1 MIARVSAFVAKVR
14 SLVAGRRAD
23 REFDEEL
30 EAHVSL
36 LSDRYVREGMTP
48 DAARYAA
55 LRQFGNVT
63 SLRETCTEMRAFAP
77 LQTFGQDLRYGARL
91 LRRSPGWTLVA
102 VLTLTLGIGATTA
115 IFSLVQAVLLAPLP
129 YPAPDRLVVPATTF
143 TRLATDRGPV
153 AYADVLDW
161 KAERGLFEAVTPL
174 YARNIDITDG
184 AEPER
189 VPAIRTDEAYFSVMG
204 SAPLLGRF
212 FTPQDNLPNAPRVVV
227 LSHSL
232 WNRRFGGDPHMVGK
246 PIELSGVP
254 ATIIGV
260 TRPDAIWPSDA
271 ELIRP
276 LGLGGQPDAGIL
288 RRDNHAFMA
297 LARLKPGVS
306 IEQAQAKL
314 TVMATAI
321 ARRDANRADTGW
333 KLHALDAYIVGPSL
347 RRTLWV
353 ILGAALLVLLIA
365 CVNVANLLL
374 ARGIARQREIAVR
387 AALGAGR
394 RRIAAQFIAESALL
408 SAMGGIAGV
417 IVGYWGLKLL
427 IRLAPPDVAR
437 LEQAQ
442 IDVRVLAFS
451 LGLCLVTTV
460 LAGIAPAFFASRV
473 APVQS
478 FHDAGRTLSG
488 SLRSTRLR
496 NLLVVS
502 ELALALV
509 LLTGAGLLVRSVG
522 RLGHVEPGIV
532 RDGLLTMEVSLP
544 QARYATE
551 PLVADGFDRLT
562 AAIRRVPGV
571 IDASAT
577 SSLPIGGGG
586 NYLGRSFLTEGQPE
600 PPASA
605 DTQAYW
611 TVGQPGYFG
620 ALSIPIIEGR
630 AFTPHDTA
638 TSTPVIIISRAMAK
652 AMFPDGSPLGKRIRS
667 WRDEDVYREIVGVAG
682 DVRYESLAGGFN
694 KNVYVPHTQDA
705 WASLTLVVRTRLDPL
720 TLVASVRHAVGT
732 VDKKLALS
740 NVRTMT
746 QVVEAEMARP
756 RLSMS
761 LLVIFGLTALVL
773 AAVGIYGMS
782 RTRSR
787 ERTREI
793 GVRIALGAART
804 QVVAMVVWKA
814 LRLAC
819 AGLLCGTVA
828 AFALARVLESLLYE
842 VSATDHPG
850 ALGAAAALLLAV
862 VVAAASIP
870 AFRASRVDP
879 VTALRC
885 E

>member
-1 MIARVSAFVAKVR
+1 MITRLSTFAAKTR
-14 SLVAGRRAD
+14 SLLTGRRMD

-30 EAHVSL
+30 EAHLDL
-36 LSDRYVREGMTP
+36 LAERFVREGMAP
-48 DAARYAA
+48 DEARYAA

-63 SLRETCTEMRAFAP
+63 SLRETRTEMRTFAP
-77 LQTFGQDLRYGARL
+77 LQTFGRDLRYGARL

-115 IFSLVQAVLLAPLP
+115 IFSLVQAVLLTPLP

-174 YARNIDITDG
+174 YASNVDITDG

-189 VPAIRTDEAYFSVMG
+189 VPAIRTDDAYFAVLG

-212 FTPQDNLPNAPRVVV
+212 FTPQDNLPTAPRVVV

-232 WNRRFGGDPHMVGK
+232 WNRRFGGDPHLVGK

-297 LARLKPGVS
+297 LARLRPGVS

-321 ARRDANRADTGW
+321 AHRDANRADTGW
-333 KLHALDAYIVGPSL
+333 KLHALDAYVVGPSL

-374 ARGIARQREIAVR
+374 ARGLARQREIAVR

-408 SAMGGIAGV
+408 SAMGGVAGV
-417 IVGYWGLKLL
+417 VIGYWCLKLL
-427 IRLAPPDVAR
+427 VRFAPPDVAR
-437 LEQAQ
+437 LDQAQ

-460 LAGIAPAFFASRV
+460 LAGVAPAFFAARV
-473 APVQS
+473 APMQS
-478 FHDAGRTLSG
+478 FHEAGRALSV
-488 SLRSTRLR
+488 SRRSTRLR

-509 LLTGAGLLVRSVG
+509 LLTVAGLLVRSVS

-562 AAIRRVPGV
+562 AAIRLVPGV
-571 IDASAT
+571 IDASAA

-605 DTQAYW
+605 DTHAYW

-620 ALSIPIIEGR
+620 TLGIPILEGR
-630 AFTPHDTA
+630 AFTSHDTA

-652 AMFPDGSPLGKRIRS
+652 AMFPSGSPLGKRIRS

-705 WASLTLVVRTRLDPL
+705 WSSLTLVVRTRLDPP

-740 NVRTMT
+740 NVRTME

-761 LLVIFGLTALVL
+761 LLVIFGLAALAL
-773 AAVGIYGMS
+773 AAVGIYGIVAYAV
-782 RTRSR
+782 T

-793 GVRIALGAART
+793 GIRMALGAVRT
-804 QVVAMVVWKA
+804 DVVAMVVWKA
-814 LRLAC
+814 LRLAA
-819 AGLLCGTVA
+819 AGLLFGSVT
-828 AFALARVLESLLYE
+828 ALALTRVLESLLFE
-842 VSATDHPG
+842 VEATDPVVFG
-850 ALGAAAALLLAV
+850 AAALLLLGV
-862 VVAAASIP
+862 VVAAACIP
-870 AFRASRVDP
+870 AARASRVDP
-879 VTALRC
+879 VTALRG